1 MSWELGREV
10 KHTSKVIYV
19 VLEDKSKAYLKYQ
32 VEGKVMKLVET
43 YTPPQHRGK
52 GIGNV
57 LVNYAIDL
65 AKSNEWLIEPIC
77 SYTIYYFMRNKDKRF
92 VLVEEY
98 RDLSEEKW
106 VSLFESAKRRE
117 AEQRREQS

>member
-10 KHTSKVIYV
+10 KHTSQVIYV

-65 AKSNEWLIEPIC
+65 AKSNQWLIEPIC
-77 SYTIYYFMRNKDKRF
+77 SYTIYYFMRNKDKRLA
-92 VLVEEY
+92 LVEEY

-117 AEQRREQS
+117 PEQRREQS